1 MSRFREGWKKR
12 IGALFIVLTM
22 IAPSLS
28 FGVSA
33 QEIAQLDFPEK
44 VYLGESIQGKVT
56 LSEGCFAEGSAL
68 VTGKLTSKDG
78 NQLLNIEQY
87 RIAKDENGKPIEIKY
102 PKHTQTGIYKLVFAF
117 DGKQKEHSIELRERQ
132 SSWRVEM
139 KDSYILGDK
148 ISGEIIVNQPK
159 SSAVVTCKITNAA
172 GTQLLNVEEFAFTGA
187 SCIFELG
194 YPLFAKAGDY
204 KIQFGWNGELLSKEF
219 KLIEKTNKP
228 YIKSHESLLDITV
241 AYGGKLELPQKV
253 KVIYSDG
260 SEQILPVKWTSSVD
274 TSKTGEYNLKG
285 IVAGDYEVSLK
296 VIVKAKEDAGNNTGG
311 NTGGNNS
318 EPRPSGTGT
327 SPKPVDKDTQSPK
340 PPVMAPNNVDGFIK
354 QLQDLKAANKKLTAT
369 EAMDQLKGMLSKENL
384 NNLKAL
390 NPANYNQVMLAAL
403 SYGQELLMAGGRQD
417 VSQKA
422 TVVSGQKV
430 FNISKEMLKGGLSKS
445 ETLYKEIEKVSKEQ
459 AKKLAPVALIDL
471 GAMSLKDNVKVTLEG
486 LSEVNGQVRIASNQ
500 MQMLLAES
508 LRPEQLVI
516 ESQPVSAEIQSQL
529 AAKKGFT
536 GFVRDI
542 SLRAGHKALT
552 PDQMPWVSFSIS
564 EAIQK
569 GFDPNK
575 LAVFIFDPASQSYER
590 VSSTRIGDTLNFKAP
605 HFSIYTIMEN
615 QVTFKDMNKHWA
627 KEAVEVLGAKAI
639 VNGDAAGN
647 FEPSRQITRA
657 EFTAMLVNALDLKAD
672 TQANFKDVESKA
684 WYSQQIAAA
693 KAKGLVTGNEKG
705 EFRPNEA
712 ITRQEMAALVAR
724 AYQIDKG
731 LALVGEGVSFTDQTD
746 IASYAQD
753 AVQGAQYY
761 HLISGYKDGSF
772 KPKANATRAEA
783 AKVIYQLITL
793 N

>member
-1 MSRFREGWKKR
+1 MKLSKFKSIL
-12 IGALFIVLTM
+12 IGFLVVILCL
-22 IAPSLS
+22 PSAANC
-28 FGVSA
+28 VSA
-33 QEIAQLDFPEK
+33 EDSLAALKMDNQYTLGQLIKGQVICKGTPE
-44 VYLGESIQGKVT
+44 ESHVAT
-56 LSEGCFAEGSAL
+56 
-68 VTGKLTSKDG
+68 VKLMDQQG
-78 NQLLNIEQY
+78 NQLI
-87 RIAKDENGKPIEIKY
+87 
-102 PKHTQTGIYKLVFAF
+102 
-117 DGKQKEHSIELRERQ
+117 
-132 SSWRVEM
+132 
-139 KDSYILGDK
+139 
-148 ISGEIIVNQPK
+148 
-159 SSAVVTCKITNAA
+159 
-172 GTQLLNVEEFAFTGA
+172 NVEEYRWTGNHFDFT
-187 SCIFELG
+187 LG
-194 YPLFAKAGDY
+194 YGNHVKAGVYQLTFRVDDQM
-204 KIQFGWNGELLSKEF
+204 I
-219 KLIEKTNKP
+219 TR
-228 YIKSHESLLDITV
+228 DIGLTTGGV
-241 AYGGKLELPQKV
+241 A
-253 KVIYSDG
+253 
-260 SEQILPVKWTSSVD
+260 PVPNVPSSGD
-274 TSKTGEYNLKG
+274 RDSSSSKTET
-285 IVAGDYEVSLK
+285 
-296 VIVKAKEDAGNNTGG
+296 NT
-311 NTGGNNS
+311 
-318 EPRPSGTGT
+318 
-327 SPKPVDKDTQSPK
+327 KTQDIKPK

-445 ETLYKEIEKVSKEQ
+445 EALYKEMERVSKEQ

-508 LRPEQLVI
+508 LRPEQLLI

-639 VNGDAAGN
+639 INGDAAGN

-705 EFRPNEA
+705 EFKPNEA

-746 IASYAQD
+746 IASYAQE

-761 HLISGYKDGSF
+761 HLISGYKDGRF